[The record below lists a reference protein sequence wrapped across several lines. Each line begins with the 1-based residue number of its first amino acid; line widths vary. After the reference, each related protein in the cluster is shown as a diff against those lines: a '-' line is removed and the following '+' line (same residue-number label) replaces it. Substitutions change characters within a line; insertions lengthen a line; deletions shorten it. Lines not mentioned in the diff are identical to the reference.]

1 MLKVMIRLVNNKEFF
16 LKIKTE
22 ILKKN
27 LSNLLVPWD
36 KEWKRNCK
44 IVLIML
50 DLAYKLLILQTK
62 ICKTIILP
70 HIILDLENNHKQ
82 EVVYLPNLN

>member
-1 MLKVMIRLVNNKEFF
+1 MIRLVNNKEFF

-27 LSNLLVPWD
+27 LSNLSVPWD

-44 IVLIML
+44 IVLIIL
-50 DLAYKLLILQTK
+50 DLAY
-62 ICKTIILP
+62 
-70 HIILDLENNHKQ
+70 
-82 EVVYLPNLN
+82 